1 MSTPLHT
8 IQSAPAL
15 DRCLVRATSD
25 AALLLLGDAVYR
37 GLAPLGRPAHVLI
50 EDLAARGLSASDL
63 AQGLIPIDM
72 KGFVALSVAHT
83 PIIGWP

>member
-8 IQSAPAL
+8 VSSAAGL
-15 DRCLVRATSD
+15 GLCLARATPD

-37 GLAPLGRPAHVLI
+37 GLAPLGRPAHALI
-50 EDLAARGLSASDL
+50 EDLSARGLSPADL
-63 AQGLIPIDM
+63 AAGVTPVDM
-72 KGFVALSVAHT
+72 KGFLALTVAHS